1 MRASVP
7 SLAMALALC
16 AADHSSLRA
25 GFPSSSRPAQ
35 VAAAAKAPAAYT
47 ETIPGTKVTFEMVGV
62 PGGTF
67 RMGSPNDEPGRDP
80 DEGPAH
86 DVTVRPFWIGKLEV
100 TWDEYDQYAFATD
113 LKPPS
118 GEGGAASAGAD
129 AVTRPTPPYGDESF
143 GWGKGRQPAI
153 NMTQHAAMEYTRWLS
168 SVTGKAYRLATEAEW
183 EFAARGGTTGAY
195 SFEGSAGALADH
207 AWYGANA
214 GERPHPVGEKKP
226 NPLGIHDLHGNVAE
240 WCIDQYDEKAYERGA
255 AGKPAIAPVLIP
267 GAGRFPHVLRGGSWA
282 DEAKELRS
290 AARRGS
296 TEALSRR
303 DPQSPQSI
311 WWHTDAQ
318 HVGIRVVRAV
328 EEQPEL
334 KNVRSKMTRESPDR

>member
-1 MRASVP
+1 LLE
-7 SLAMALALC
+7 LAVGLALC
-16 AADHSSLRA
+16 IFPYSALRA
-25 GFPSSSRPAQ
+25 RVSSTP
-35 VAAAAKAPAAYT
+35 VAPQAASSAAPAGYT
-47 ETIPGTKVTFEMVGV
+47 ETIPGTKITFEMVGV
-62 PGGTF
+62 GGGTF
-67 RMGSPNDEPGRDP
+67 SMGSPDDEQGRDE
-80 DEGPAH
+80 DEGPRH
-86 DVTVRPFWIGKLEV
+86 DVAVKPFWIGKFEV
-100 TWDEYDQYAFATD
+100 TWDEYDQFAFATD
-113 LKPPS
+113 LNAAP
-118 GEGGAASAGAD
+118 GGAAAPKGAD

-153 NMTQHAAMEYTRWLS
+153 NMTQHGAMEYTRWLS
-168 SVTGKAYRLATEAEW
+168 SVTGKEYRLATEAEW
-183 EFAARGGTTGAY
+183 EFAARGGKPGPYGFDGGAA
-195 SFEGSAGALADH
+195 SLAEH

-226 NPLGIHDLHGNVAE
+226 TPLGLHDMLGNVAE
-240 WCIDQYDEKAYERGA
+240 WCVDQYDEKAYARGT
-255 AGKPAIAPVLIP
+255 AGKPVIAPVLIP
-267 GAGRFPHVLRGGSWA
+267 GPGRFPHVMRGGSWA

-318 HVGIRVVRAV
+318 HVGLRVVRAV

-334 KNVRSKMTRESPDR
+334 RNIRSKMTRESPDR

>member
-1 MRASVP
+1 MRPWVS
-7 SLAMALALC
+7 SLAVALALC
-16 AADHSSLRA
+16 VLDDPSLDAGSSIRRHAFQAA
-25 GFPSSSRPAQ
+25 GGG
-35 VAAAAKAPAAYT
+35 APASYT
-47 ETIPGTKVTFEMVGV
+47 ETIPGTKITFEMVGV

-67 RMGSPNDEPGRDP
+67 RMGSPADEQGRDP
-80 DEGPAH
+80 DEGPQH
-86 DVTVRPFWIGKLEV
+86 DVTVKPFWIGKHEV

-113 LKPPS
+113 LKPS
-118 GEGGAASAGAD
+118 SVSAGASGAD

-143 GWGKGRQPAI
+143 GWGKGRQPAL

-168 SVTGKAYRLATEAEW
+168 SVTGKTYRLATEAEW
-183 EFAARGGTTGAY
+183 EFAARGGTAAPY
-195 SFEGSAGALADH
+195 SFDGGTTALAEH

-214 GERPHPVGEKKP
+214 GERPHRVGEKKP
-226 NPLGIHDLHGNVAE
+226 NPYGLHDMHGNVAE
-240 WCIDQYDEKAYERGA
+240 WCIDQYDEKAYARGA
-255 AGKPAIAPVLIP
+255 AGKPVISPVLIP
-267 GAGRFPHVLRGGSWA
+267 GPGRFPHVMRGGSWA
-282 DEAKELRS
+282 DEARELRS

-303 DPQSPQSI
+303 DPQIPQSI

-334 KNVRSKMTRESPDR
+334 KNVRSKMTPESPDR